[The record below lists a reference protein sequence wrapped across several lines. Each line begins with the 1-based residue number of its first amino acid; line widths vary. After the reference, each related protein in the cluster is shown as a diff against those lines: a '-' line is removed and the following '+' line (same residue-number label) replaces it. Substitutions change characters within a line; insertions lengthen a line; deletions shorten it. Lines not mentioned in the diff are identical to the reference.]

1 MGGASDRLV
10 GTSHE
15 RDVTLDEYGVNW
27 IYFAF
32 VVVRVRPLCDHMQEE
47 LLAAVRG
54 K

>member
-1 MGGASDRLV
+1 MGIVIPLQEG
-10 GTSHE
+10 
-15 RDVTLDEYGVNW
+15 